1 MLYPKM
7 QEKIMQLKETQF
19 FKQVL
24 LNIYFVYC
32 FKYQ

>member
-1 MLYPKM
+1 MLCPKM
-7 QEKIMQLKETQF
+7 QEKIVQPKETQF
-19 FKQVL
+19 FQQVL